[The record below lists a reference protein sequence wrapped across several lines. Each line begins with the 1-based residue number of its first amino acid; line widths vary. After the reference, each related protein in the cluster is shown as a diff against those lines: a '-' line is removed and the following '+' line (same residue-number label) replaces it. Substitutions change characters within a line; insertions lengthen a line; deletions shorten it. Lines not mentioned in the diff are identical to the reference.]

1 MMRRIEAT
9 AERRK
14 PVERYRERLLYE
26 A

>member
-14 PVERYRERLLYE
+14 PVEGYRERLLYE